1 MQIQFDCKKD
11 DGELEPE
18 FFTITKFRPFLELE
32 EEDYAVPEGVNCKD
46 RRITKP
52 LPNIPPFFSY
62 NVQVVQPKENSAS
75 KEGKAQYYKVDL
87 SCVVA
92 FVSFWHKFIYINAKV
107 EYNSH
112 MKIFKHTYNVN
123 NSVVTEM
130 QDFNTG
136 INYVF
141 FESVNSCEMLYIPSD
156 SVSVDDKNKEHL
168 QMKDP
173 LSFFDLKDISYSY
186 VGLVI

>member
-1 MQIQFDCKKD
+1 
-11 DGELEPE
+11 
-18 FFTITKFRPFLELE
+18 
-32 EEDYAVPEGVNCKD
+32 
-46 RRITKP
+46 
-52 LPNIPPFFSY
+52 
-62 NVQVVQPKENSAS
+62 
-75 KEGKAQYYKVDL
+75 
-87 SCVVA
+87 
-92 FVSFWHKFIYINAKV
+92 
-107 EYNSH
+107 

-141 FESVNSCEMLYIPSD
+141 FESVNSCEMLFIPSD